1 METRLSKHEE
11 GRGGG
16 KGENTTEGAT
26 MAASWQDEEL
36 KKKKK
41 RSKKRPRHNW
51 PFLHPPDAK
60 IYGRLS

>member
-1 METRLSKHEE
+1 
-11 GRGGG
+11 
-16 KGENTTEGAT
+16 

-41 RSKKRPRHNW
+41 KKERKRPRHNW